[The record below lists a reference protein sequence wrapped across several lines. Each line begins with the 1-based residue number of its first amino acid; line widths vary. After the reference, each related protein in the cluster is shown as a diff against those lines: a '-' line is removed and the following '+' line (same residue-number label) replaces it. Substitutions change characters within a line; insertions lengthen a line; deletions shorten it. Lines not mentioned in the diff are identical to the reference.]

1 MQYAPLVGRI
11 LFAAIFILTGFSHF
25 GDAGNMVGMVPSFL
39 PAPTFFVYLTG
50 AMLLVGG
57 LSVLAGFK
65 AKMGGL
71 ILAAFLIPTALLVHA
86 PNAGADQIAMMMMM
100 KDLSMG
106 GAALLIAYF
115 GAGPMSMDAK
125 GSAD

>member
-1 MQYAPLVGRI
+1 MQYAPLIGRI
-11 LFAAIFILTGFSHF
+11 LFAAIFIMTGFGHF
-25 GDAGNMVGMVPSFL
+25 GDTGNMVGMVPAFL

-71 ILAAFLIPTALLVHA
+71 ILAAFLIPTSLLVWA
-86 PNAGADQIAMMMMM
+86 PNAGADQIALMMMM
-100 KDLSMG
+100 KDMALG

-125 GSAD
+125 GSVD